1 LVRIGDAN
9 VRALL
14 AIAGFA
20 AWLAGFAA
28 GAEATELPVHRV
40 GYGGFTYNAI
50 GRHAGQVWILD
61 DQPGVVVRAYWLA
74 PWQGRH
80 YYPVTGKRPR
90 VGRLE
95 RISATRHYKPA
106 ESYYRYWSTSSAVL
120 PALPPGLMPAADGA
134 AAPYVEPSLK

>member
-1 LVRIGDAN
+1 M
-9 VRALL
+9 RALL
-14 AIAGFA
+14 AIVGFA

-40 GYGGFTYNAI
+40 GYDGFTYNAV

-95 RISATRHYKPA
+95 RISATRPYKPA
-106 ESYYRYWSTSSAVL
+106 ESYYRYWSTG
-120 PALPPGLMPAADGA
+120 PADLPPGPRPAFGGA
-134 AAPYVEPSLK
+134 AGPYVEPSLK

>member
-1 LVRIGDAN
+1 

-14 AIAGFA
+14 AIAGIA
-20 AWLAGFAA
+20 ACLAGFAA

-40 GYGGFTYNAI
+40 GYSGFTYNAV
-50 GRHAGQVWILD
+50 GRHAGQVWIFD

-95 RISATRHYKPA
+95 RISATRHTKPA
-106 ESYYRYWSTSSAVL
+106 ASYTRSWSTWSAIL
-120 PALPPGLMPAADGA
+120 PELPRGRRPAVAGEA
-134 AAPYVEPSLK
+134 TPFVEPPLK

>member
-1 LVRIGDAN
+1 MRT
-9 VRALL
+9 LL
-14 AIAGFA
+14 AIAGVA
-20 AWLAGFAA
+20 ACLAGLS
-28 GAEATELPVHRV
+28 AEVKATELPVHRV
-40 GYGGFTYNAI
+40 GTNEFTYNAV

-95 RISATRHYKPA
+95 RVSATRHYKPA

-120 PALPPGLMPAADGA
+120 PPSPSGRRPAFDGA
-134 AAPYVEPSLK
+134 ATPYVEPSLK